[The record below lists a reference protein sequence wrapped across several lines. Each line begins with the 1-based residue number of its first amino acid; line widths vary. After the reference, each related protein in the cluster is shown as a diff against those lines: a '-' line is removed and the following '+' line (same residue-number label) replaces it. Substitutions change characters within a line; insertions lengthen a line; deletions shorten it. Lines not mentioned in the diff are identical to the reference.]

1 MSDACTAF
9 FAELDEIDKLM
20 TSVKSLDEEAT
31 ILPRVDEMHGRIR
44 RGEIP
49 PATTAKGAA
58 AALRYAIQ
66 LEHLAH
72 HELNLVR
79 TALAFL
85 EGDHH
90 AP

>member
-1 MSDACTAF
+1 MSDPCTAF
-9 FAELDEIDKLM
+9 FAELDEIDQLM

-31 ILPRVDEMHGRIR
+31 IMPRVLDLHGRIHR
-44 RGEIP
+44 AEIP
-49 PATTAKGAA
+49 PATTSKGAA

-66 LEHLAH
+66 CEHLEQP
-72 HELNLVR
+72 ELNLVR